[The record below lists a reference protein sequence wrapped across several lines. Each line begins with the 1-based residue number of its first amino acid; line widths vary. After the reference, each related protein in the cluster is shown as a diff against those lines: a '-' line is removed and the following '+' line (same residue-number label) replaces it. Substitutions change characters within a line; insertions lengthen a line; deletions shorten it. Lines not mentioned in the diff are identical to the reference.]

1 MNKRY
6 DVLEVCLNEI
16 EQGSGID
23 AVLSRYPEH
32 ADELHPIIEASVQ
45 AKDMAVPAPSQEI
58 VKRNRAKLLQYT
70 AELRET
76 QATGWT
82 WSLPLQR
89 AFVSLVILFIFLF
102 SGTSLV
108 RAASASL
115 PGDGLYPVKRAWE
128 RVLVFTTF
136 NAQERDAMQLEHGNE
151 RLDEINEILLLGRST
166 HVDFSGYVTLQN
178 GDEWRVSGVTVF
190 ISSRTDLP
198 DQPIQT
204 GMAVHVTGQTQNG
217 GGVAADR
224 IVILPPDS
232 KLPRIED
239 ENEQDENEIPDVE
252 ATPTVDEEAGSS
264 SSGDPIPLPEID
276 PKEETIDGIVKVLQ
290 NDYMVINGVIIDM
303 HFAEI
308 NGYPRVGVFAEAEG
322 YYDIDGI
329 FLALKIEFIGAGSN
343 GGNNPANNNTNTNNN
358 GNDNDDKD
366 NSDNDNHNDNDNN
379 SNEPD
384 DD

>member
-6 DVLEVCLNEI
+6 EVLEVCLNEI

-32 ADELHPIIEASVQ
+32 ADELHSILEASVQ

-58 VKRNRAKLLQYT
+58 VKRNRAKLLQHA

-89 AFVSLVILFIFLF
+89 TFVSLVVLLIFLF
-102 SGTSLV
+102 SGTGLV

-115 PGDGLYPVKRAWE
+115 PGDGLYPVKRVWE
-128 RVLVFTTF
+128 RVLLFTTF
-136 NAQERDAMQLEHGNE
+136 NAQERDAMQLEYGNE

-166 HVDFSGYVTLQN
+166 RVDFSGYVTLQN
-178 GDEWRVSGVTVF
+178 GDELRVSGVTVF
-190 ISSRTDLP
+190 ISPRTDLP

-232 KLPRIED
+232 KLPRIE
-239 ENEQDENEIPDVE
+239 EESEQDENEAPDVE
-252 ATPTVDEEAGSS
+252 ATPIVDEEAGSS
-264 SSGDPIPLPEID
+264 GVPSPLPEID
-276 PKEETIDGIVKVLQ
+276 PKDETIAGIVKVLQ

-308 NGYPRVGVFAEAEG
+308 SGYPRVGVFAKAEG
-322 YYDIDGI
+322 YYDADGI

-343 GGNNPANNNTNTNNN
+343 GGNNPANNNASTNNN
-358 GNDNDDKD
+358 GNDNDDND
-366 NSDNDNHNDNDNN
+366 NSDNENHNDNDNN